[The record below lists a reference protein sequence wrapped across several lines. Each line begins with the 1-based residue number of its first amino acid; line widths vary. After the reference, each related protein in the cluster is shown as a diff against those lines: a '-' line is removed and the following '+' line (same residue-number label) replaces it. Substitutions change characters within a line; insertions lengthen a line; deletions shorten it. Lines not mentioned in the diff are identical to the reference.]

1 MDSIVVDNVIYSEPT
16 PLDRMAPRGGGG
28 GEDPPLPPRP
38 SSAQQAN
45 SNEKETYYQAPVDT
59 LGRGME
65 LQIQHQQQQRSL
77 SARGREW
84 ELEKK
89 RMNMHEKTLSQ
100 KQHLQGAAVPF
111 DEGGSGSGGGGGH
124 RRTRSGGHVI
134 DNEEYSTPWDVQEE
148 QQRRSS
154 GLPLKPPRAKKPGAG
169 KGIPATPND
178 GSDNFIPLSPPAV
191 LSTSQDRSKSA
202 SPIPPRSPIPSATE
216 SEYDDPWDVKNRKIS
231 KVIPSQHSRHHTHSV
246 HDRRS
251 PPPSQLAGGQRARQ
265 SVGSRIEHSR
275 QSEEFRPARAK
286 SERNHH
292 HSAGMVDTTDPFR
305 PRTSTDV
312 HCPILSVSNPNS
324 PRTSSV
330 SMPTSTHPIQRRPL
344 PEEPGGG
351 SGTSSGPPT
360 PATNPIRRETSPSSV
375 WFDSQLALEE
385 QT

>member
-1 MDSIVVDNVIYSEPT
+1 MDSIVVENVIYSEPT
-16 PLDRMAPRGGGG
+16 PLDRMPLRGGGG

-38 SSAQQAN
+38 PSAQHAN
-45 SNEKETYYQAPVDT
+45 SNEAETYYQAPVDT
-59 LGRGME
+59 LGRGAE
-65 LQIQHQQQQRSL
+65 LQIQHQQQQRLS
-77 SARGREW
+77 SARERER
-84 ELEKK
+84 EQTREKK
-89 RMNMHEKTLSQ
+89 RMDMHEKTLSQ
-100 KQHLQGAAVPF
+100 KQQLQGAAVPF
-111 DEGGSGSGGGGGH
+111 DDGGCGGGH
-124 RRTRSGGHVI
+124 RRTQSGGHVI

-148 QQRRSS
+148 SQRRSS
-154 GLPLKPPRAKKPGAG
+154 GLPLKPPRVKKPGAG
-169 KGIPATPND
+169 KGIPATPSD
-178 GSDNFIPLSPPAV
+178 GSDNLIPLSPPAV
-191 LSTSQDRSKSA
+191 LSTFQDRSKSA

-231 KVIPSQHSRHHTHSV
+231 KVIPSQHGRHHAHSV

-292 HSAGMVDTTDPFR
+292 SAGMIDTTDPFR

-312 HCPILSVSNPNS
+312 LSPILGVSNPNP

-330 SMPTSTHPIQRRPL
+330 SIPTSAHPIQRRPL

-351 SGTSSGPPT
+351 SGTGSGPPT